1 MLQRGDTFG
10 SYRIVARLKA
20 GGMAQ
25 LYLAR
30 REGAAGFTRPVAL
43 KVIHTHLA
51 RQEEFVR
58 MFVDEATLSSKIHDP
73 NVVHV
78 EDLGNVGGMLFLA
91 MEYVHGAALANVLK
105 AARSA
110 NRRLVPGLV
119 AHIGAQIASGLHAA
133 HETTDETGSP
143 LGIVHRDVSPQN
155 VLIAFKGHIKL
166 IDFGVAK
173 AYGKRH
179 ETNVGSIQGKLGYM
193 PPEQARSEPID
204 RRADIYAL
212 GIVLWEMLAAKRL
225 FDAEHELALVE
236 RVRNP
241 RVDPPS
247 RFATGIP
254 PALDAAVMRM
264 LAPRVEERPMTA
276 LDVKRMLLDAVPDAR
291 AVEAHDVAALMRA
304 LVPKEIEQQNKVL
317 ATLDG
322 DGGRP
327 MTPAEP
333 LALQRKEAASAQ
345 DDDPTTE
352 RLIDP
357 IEALHHLTV
366 PAVVVPDRFGR
377 GSAPSQGSQSSPAKA
392 PAGVLA
398 LIGGLGVLAVVVVL
412 MLSAGSKKKESTAA
426 FPEPPPLPPAT
437 SPIEVDDAPPS
448 TASVAATASAPPRS
462 PTASPP
468 SSPPVRSPVRSTIV
482 KKKPATPAPS
492 TSAPKRRCE
501 FVGGVELCE

>member
-10 SYRIVARLKA
+10 AYRIVARLKA

-43 KVIHTHLA
+43 KVIHAHLA
-51 RQEEFVR
+51 RQDEFVR

-78 EDLGNVGGMLFLA
+78 EDLGNVGGTLFLA
-91 MEYVHGAALANVLK
+91 MEYVHGTALANVLK
-105 AARSA
+105 GARSA
-110 NRRLVPGLV
+110 NRRLVPALV
-119 AHIGAQIASGLHAA
+119 AHIGAHIASGLHAA
-133 HETTDETGSP
+133 HETTDEAGTP

-155 VLIAFKGHIKL
+155 VLVAFKGHVKL

-173 AYGKRH
+173 AYGKQH
-179 ETNVGSIQGKLGYM
+179 DTGTGAIQGKLGYM
-193 PPEQARSEPID
+193 PPEQARSEAID

-247 RFATGIP
+247 RFAVGIP
-254 PALDAAVMRM
+254 PALDAVVMRM
-264 LAPRVEERPMTA
+264 LAPRVDDRPATA

-291 AVEAHDVAALMRA
+291 SVEPHDVAALMRA
-304 LVPKEIEQQNKVL
+304 LLPEEIEQQNKVL

-322 DGGRP
+322 DAGRVA
-327 MTPAEP
+327 TPVEP
-333 LALQRKEAASAQ
+333 LALLRVDAARPSESE
-345 DDDPTTE
+345 DDDPTTAKMM
-352 RLIDP
+352 DP
-357 IEALHHLTV
+357 VEALHHLTV

-377 GSAPSQGSQSSPAKA
+377 GSVASRSSQSAPSRA
-392 PAGVLA
+392 PAGWFA
-398 LIGGLGVLAVVVVL
+398 LLSGLVVLAVIVVL
-412 MLSAGSKKKESTAA
+412 VLTSGPKKKDATTA
-426 FPEPPPLPPAT
+426 FPAPPPLPSA
-437 SPIEVDDAPPS
+437 SAPIEIDAPPPA
-448 TASVAATASAPPRS
+448 TASVPATTSSTPRAAAFLPK
-462 PTASPP
+462 
-468 SSPPVRSPVRSTIV
+468 TITKQPAT
-482 KKKPATPAPS
+482 KKKPPMPAPS
-492 TSAPKRRCE
+492 AATTAPRRRCE